1 MELYAKIFVLKNRPC
16 GHILRDPGHASR
28 FPLACLG
35 PKESLH
41 HHLHASPIQ
50 GQRILQSTAKRKE
63 NTKKW
68 FTFFD
73 LLEKI
78 VITQF
83 L

>member
-1 MELYAKIFVLKNRPC
+1 MCPFLGIRGQDF
-16 GHILRDPGHASR
+16 RDAGHASR

-63 NTKKW
+63 NTKKMVY
-68 FTFFD
+68 FFD
-73 LLEKI
+73 LLEREK
-78 VITQF
+78 
-83 L
+83 